1 MIERDILTVRSP
13 RQGEGVEIR
22 SRHYREEPP
31 GEKRYSHREVSLSR
45 GRDGDEKLILG
56 RGASW

>member
-22 SRHYREEPP
+22 SRHYREEPC
-31 GEKRYSHREVSLSR
+31 GEKSYPHHESSSSGVR
-45 GRDGDEKLILG
+45 GEDEGQIL
-56 RGASW
+56 